1 MKYFGKELLNSK
13 VERKS
18 VKTSGENVESFQV
31 FLSTI
36 ISTILS
42 TFFLFLY
49 MSIEQANYHNITKL

>member
-13 VERKS
+13 VEGKS